1 MQNELIS
8 VAANWKS
15 IGIALHLKFDVLE
28 TIDLQCNGDP
38 CACLLSMFNKWLM
51 TDYNV
56 EKYGEPTWQ
65 RLVEAVGDPAGGA
78 NMPLAKEI
86 AMRHKARGLSSG
98 SFIVSV
104 NTWV

>member
-1 MQNELIS
+1 MQSELIS
-8 VAANWKS
+8 VAANWKR
-15 IGIALHLKFDVLE
+15 IGIVLWLKFDVLE
-28 TIDLQCNGDP
+28 TINLQCNGDP
-38 CACLLSMFNKWLM
+38 CACLLSMLNKWLKRN
-51 TDYNV
+51 YNV

-65 RLVEAVGDPAGGA
+65 RLVEAVGHPAGGA

-104 NTWV
+104 NT